1 MYLKKTKHFLT
12 IIFLLL
18 VTTNSYADELVFWG
32 TWETIKELKQSIELL
47 DKKKDIL
54 NNDLKNLNT
63 DYKLKTYLRRNLSIV
78 DIKKIREIVSD
89 YNSDK
94 KNIELDML
102 NDIKN
107 SKWSIDNR
115 KKLLEVKRVF
125 YKWLIPY
132 INKDYKK
139 EYLDYIKK
147 DAIIFNKQNIVNTD
161 IVIKKDLLE
170 AKVSRIEHK
179 ILEHKKYINNSIKNI
194 IETRLD
200 NKIISLSENKNFIKL
215 NDESK
220 VKVLN
225 KTIDK
230 IKIKL
235 EKLEKSNWKS
245 WTWLYVNS
253 NITDNLLLKKIQT
266 YNIAILK
273 LELFRDKFIK

>member
-253 NITDNLLLKKIQT
+253 NIIDNLLLKKIQT